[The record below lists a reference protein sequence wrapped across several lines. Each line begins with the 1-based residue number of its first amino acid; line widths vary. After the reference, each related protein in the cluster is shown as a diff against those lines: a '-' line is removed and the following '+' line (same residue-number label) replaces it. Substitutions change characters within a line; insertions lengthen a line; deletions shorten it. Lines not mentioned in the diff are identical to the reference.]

1 MHQRPAHPA
10 LSTDATAWLEQ
21 TFARNQRMYG
31 GWSMEDKPAD
41 KPEDKPADK
50 PEDKPA
56 DKPDDAP
63 DDKGF
68 PANTPVAEMT
78 PAQQAAYHQHQ
89 SRKHEGRAKDWSQ
102 AFPGKTAAEIKAIVD
117 EAEKN
122 RRNTLTLDEK
132 TIEDAKA
139 EARKSALAE
148 FGPKAVQTAFELLL
162 GDMPDTDKA
171 EVIDTLDLSK
181 FLTDDNE
188 VDTAKVRTHVSR
200 INPDKGPERQRRD
213 YGAGPRGNS
222 SGSTGVAAGRNRYKE
237 RHGKPDTD

>member
-1 MHQRPAHPA
+1 MKQHLPA

-21 TFARNQRMYG
+21 TFARNRSLYG

-41 KPEDKPADK
+41 KPEDRPADK

-56 DKPDDAP
+56 DKPADAP

-78 PAQQAAYHQHQ
+78 PAQQAAYHLYQ

-117 EAEKN
+117 EAEAS

-139 EARKSALAE
+139 DARKAALAE
-148 FGPKAVQTAFELLL
+148 IGPKAVKSAFDLLL
-162 GDMPDTDKA
+162 GDMPEQEKD
-171 EVIDTLDLSK
+171 EHIDTLDLSK

-188 VDTAKVRTHVSR
+188 VDTAKVRAHVAR
-200 INPDKGPERQRRD
+200 VQPDKGSGQGRDFGQGRR
-213 YGAGPRGNS
+213 GG
-222 SGSTGVAAGRNRYKE
+222 SGQSGVSAGRSRYQE
-237 RHGKPDTD
+237 RHGKPDKG